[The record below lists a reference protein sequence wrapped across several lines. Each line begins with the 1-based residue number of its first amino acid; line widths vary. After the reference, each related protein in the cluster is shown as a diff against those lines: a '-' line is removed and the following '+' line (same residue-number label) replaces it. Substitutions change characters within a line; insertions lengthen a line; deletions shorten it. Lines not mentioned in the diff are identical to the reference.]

1 MPTKQKPQPSHWQT
15 KALRRRGPLAALTV
29 TLFALI
35 LALAGCQ
42 TATPQPSTATPP
54 PTPTTTAT
62 PSPTNTPT
70 SEPATSPTA
79 DRLDETPPLSPEERA
94 SLEAIA
100 QEVSGLRE
108 LDADRPLSLAF
119 MTPDELHAWLIEQL
133 AEEYPPQEAY
143 RDTQVYAALELLPP
157 DTDLYALMLTLYTEQ
172 IAGFYDNDTD
182 QMTVIDDQVGLDA
195 LDKMV
200 FAHEYTHDLQ
210 DQRLNLDDLQTY
222 RESAD
227 NEDTARAITA
237 LVEGDAQTIS
247 LLYLFHHVDELDLSA
262 LETIQTAELDA
273 APPVIREE
281 LAFPYMAGLAFVQ
294 VLLQEGGWETVNAAY
309 TALPQST
316 EHILHPQK
324 YLAGEAPIA
333 VSLPPLTSTL
343 GADWQ
348 MVRENT
354 LGEFLLNLYLDVHLS
369 AETAQQASAGWGG
382 DRFALYKHATSS
394 VSLLV
399 IVTAWDSDDEAA
411 QFSVAYQT
419 FAGDKYGQPAAAQDA
434 LGAWWQGENDVTLLT
449 RVDGR
454 VVVVIG
460 PDTATLQNVRL
471 ALEGLGA
478 GR

>member
-1 MPTKQKPQPSHWQT
+1 
-15 KALRRRGPLAALTV
+15 
-29 TLFALI
+29 
-35 LALAGCQ
+35 
-42 TATPQPSTATPP
+42 
-54 PTPTTTAT
+54 
-62 PSPTNTPT
+62 
-70 SEPATSPTA
+70 
-79 DRLDETPPLSPEERA
+79 
-94 SLEAIA
+94 
-100 QEVSGLRE
+100 
-108 LDADRPLSLAF
+108 

-133 AEEYPPQEAY
+133 AEEYPPQEAH
-143 RDTQVYAALELLPP
+143 RDAQVYAALELLPP

-210 DQRLNLDDLQTY
+210 DQRLNLDDLQAY

-227 NEDTARAITA
+227 NEDTVRAITA

-247 LLYLFHHVDELDLSA
+247 LLYLFHHIDELDLSA
-262 LETIQTAELDA
+262 LEAIQTAELDA

-294 VLLQEGGWETVNAAY
+294 ALLQEGGWETVNAAY
-309 TALPQST
+309 AALPQST
-316 EHILHPQK
+316 EHILHPSK

-333 VSLPPLTSTL
+333 ISLPPLTSTL

-354 LGEFLLNLYLDVHLS
+354 LGEFLLNLYLDVHLP
-369 AETAQQASAGWGG
+369 AGVAQQASAGWGG

-394 VSLLV
+394 HTLLL
-399 IVTAWDSDDEAA
+399 IVTAWDSDEEAA
-411 QFSVAYQT
+411 EFGIAYRT
-419 FAGDKYGQPAAAQDA
+419 FAEDKYGQPATTQDA
-434 LGAWWQGENDVTLLT
+434 LGAWWQGENDVTLLAM
-449 RVDGR
+449 VDGR
-454 VVVVIG
+454 VVVAIG
-460 PDTATLQNVRL
+460 PGTATLENVRL
-471 ALEGLGA
+471 ALEGLDA